1 MIRFS
6 ESVSPCHPDKVADF
20 ISEYLLDRYLE
31 KDPKTRY
38 AVEVQ
43 IKDSHV
49 TLGGEVSS
57 KVHFNKKKIG
67 MFVRE
72 AVNKLGY
79 TKDYQIEWGKENTIC
94 GDDLN
99 VTAYIGQQSPEI
111 AQGVD
116 NDGWGDQGI
125 FFGMAA
131 YGDDPKFGM
140 MPKDFAI
147 ARWLNRELFHSGLGG
162 FDIKTQVVMDDDKIR
177 RVIFAIPLH
186 EPQDKAKVE
195 EFIRSKV
202 KGDYTLIVNG
212 TGAYVRH
219 SSIAD
224 SGTTGRKLAVDFYG
238 SGCKVGGGSAM
249 TKDGSKA
256 DVALNLFARKLAKQ
270 AAMKHK
276 TTCYTSLA
284 CCIGQEDVDYTVT
297 KSDGSVIDEG
307 TMRLPQS
314 KLVHD
319 LGLDKPIFESLCDY
333 GLFGEFQADKAW
345 EKVED

>member
-6 ESVSPCHPDKVADF
+6 ECVSPGHPDKIADF

-31 KDPKTRY
+31 KDPRTRF

-43 IKDSHV
+43 IKDNHV

-57 KVHFNKKKIG
+57 KAVFPKRTINK
-67 MFVRE
+67 FVRE
-72 AVNKLGY
+72 AVAAIGY
-79 TKDYQIEWGKENTIC
+79 TREYRDQWGAENTIC
-94 GDDLN
+94 ADDIV
-99 VTAYIGQQSPEI
+99 VTPIIGQQSPDI

-162 FDIKTQVVMDDDKIR
+162 LDIKTQVVMDDDKIK
-177 RVIFAIPLH
+177 RVICAIPLR
-186 EPQDKAKVE
+186 EAQDKAKVE
-195 EFIRSKV
+195 EFIHSKV
-202 KGDYTLIVNG
+202 KGDYTLIANG

-238 SGCKVGGGSAM
+238 GNCKVGGGSVM

-270 AAMKHK
+270 AAMKYK
-276 TTCYTSLA
+276 VTCYTSLA
-284 CCIGQEDVDYTVT
+284 CCIGQEDVDYAIT
-297 KSDGSVIDEG
+297 KADGTIINEG
-307 TMRLPQS
+307 SMRIPQS
-314 KLVHD
+314 RLVHD
-319 LGLDKPIFESLCDY
+319 LGLDKPIYESLCDY
-333 GLFGEFQADKAW
+333 GLFGEFQKDKAW
-345 EKVED
+345 EQID